1 MTSVLLCSTP
11 VHGHV
16 APMLN
21 VARALRD
28 AGWHV
33 RFLTGARYRD
43 AVVAA
48 GAEFLPL
55 PAEADYD
62 DRDLNAA
69 FPGRSAVDGLN
80 RVKFD
85 VKHIFLAPVPAQLDA
100 VRAALAAEPTD
111 AVIAETMFAAMGAL
125 ALEPLDSRPFLVS
138 LGIIPLAVPSA
149 DTAPFGLGLLP
160 MQGPVGRL
168 RNRLLAFGA
177 DRVVLGPLQREA
189 RSRIE
194 ELTGHRM
201 PGSLLESA
209 ALVDLV
215 AQCTVPEFEY
225 HRSDLPRNVRFV
237 GPVTRVEPSS
247 IPLPDWWGDLASA
260 KRVVHVT
267 QGTIANRDFDEL
279 VRPTIDGLADDD
291 VLVVVSTG
299 GRPVDELGPVPANV
313 RVAPMLP
320 YDKLLPLVDVMVT
333 NGGYGGVHQ
342 ALERGIP
349 LVVAGDT
356 EDKPEVAARVEW
368 SGAGVNLRTGSP
380 RADAVADAVRR
391 VLAEDRFAEASARIG
406 TAIAASPRAA
416 GLVDLIGRGIYRQR
430 VQSDSRVPV

>member
-1 MTSVLLCSTP
+1 MTSALLCSTP

-21 VARALRD
+21 VARALAA
-28 AGWHV
+28 AGWRV

-62 DRDLNAA
+62 DRDLDAA

-85 VKHIFLAPVPAQLDA
+85 VKHIFLAPVPAQLTA
-100 VRAALAAEPTD
+100 VRAALAAEHTD
-111 AVIAETMFAAMGAL
+111 VVVAETMFAAMGAL

-138 LGIIPLAVPSA
+138 LGIIPLAVQSA

-160 MQGPVGRL
+160 KPGALGRL
-168 RNRLLAFGA
+168 RNRVLAFGA
-177 DRVVLGPLQREA
+177 ERVVLGPLQREA
-189 RSRIE
+189 RTRIE
-194 ELTGHRM
+194 QLTGHRM
-201 PGSLLESA
+201 PGSLLDCA
-209 ALVDLV
+209 GLVDLV

-225 HRSDLPRNVRFV
+225 ERSDLPRNVRFV

-247 IPLPDWWGDLASA
+247 IPLPEWWDDLACA

-279 VRPTIDGLADDD
+279 VRPTIDGLAHDD

-299 GRPVDELGPVPANV
+299 GRPVEELGPVPANV
-313 RVAPMLP
+313 RVAAMLP

-342 ALERGIP
+342 ALERGLP

-368 SGAGVNLRTGSP
+368 SGAGINLRTGSP
-380 RADAVADAVRR
+380 RADAVADAVRE
-391 VLAEDRFAEASARIG
+391 VLADDRFAAASAHIG
-406 TAIAASPRAA
+406 TSIAASPRAA
-416 GLVDLIGRGIYRQR
+416 GLADLIERGIYRHR
-430 VQSDSRVPV
+430 VQSDSRVAV

>member
-21 VARALRD
+21 VARAARH
-28 AGWHV
+28 AGWRV
-33 RFLTGARYRD
+33 RFLTGLRYRD
-43 AVVAA
+43 AVIAT

-55 PAEADYD
+55 PVEADYD
-62 DRDLNAA
+62 DRDLDAQ
-69 FPGRSAVDGLN
+69 FPGRSEMRGLN
-80 RVKFD
+80 RVRFD
-85 VKHIFLAPVPAQLDA
+85 VKNIFLAPIPAQLAA
-100 VRAALAAEPTD
+100 VHAALKAERTD
-111 AVIAETMFAAMGAL
+111 AVIAESMFSAMGAL
-125 ALEPLDSRPFLVS
+125 TLEPFDARPYLVS
-138 LGIIPLAVPSA
+138 LGIIPLALPSA

-160 MQGPVGRL
+160 RRGVLGGL
-168 RNRLLAFGA
+168 RNRILTFGA
-177 DRVVLGPLQREA
+177 DRLVLGPLQREA
-189 RSRIE
+189 RGRIE
-194 ELTGHRM
+194 RLTGRRM
-201 PGSLLESA
+201 PGSLLDSA
-209 ALVDLV
+209 LLVDLV

-225 HRSDLPRNVRFV
+225 PRRDLPRNVRFV

-247 IPLPDWWGDLASA
+247 IPLPEWWGDLAAA

-267 QGTIANRDFDEL
+267 QGTIANRDFGQL
-279 VRPTIDGLADDD
+279 VHPTIDGLADTD

-299 GRPVDELGPVPANV
+299 GRPVEELGPVPANV

-320 YDKLLPLVDVMVT
+320 YDRLLPLVDVMVT

-380 RADAVADAVRR
+380 RADVVADAVRR
-391 VLAEDRFAEASARIG
+391 VLDDDRFAAASARIG
-406 TAIAASPRAA
+406 TAIAGSVRAS
-416 GLVDLIGRGIYRQR
+416 GLVALIERGIYRHR
-430 VQSDSRVPV
+430 VQSDTRVAV